1 MAGPH
6 DSDHAHGTGLT
17 LRAEA
22 EETAHS
28 TPAKDER
35 IVKASRAGSRF
46 WLAMAALVPGLAAL
60 AIGFIYFSSLHGT
73 LAAETIGAGLALLIV
88 SSLLLSGVWGPA
100 KSAEPGSADTPI
112 TAPAQPAASS
122 PPAAP
127 AFPEAL
133 PQTAPTIPS
142 PESPAEALALPG
154 TAYPSEP
161 DTPNAGKREANAA
174 AALDAE
180 TSPGAAAPGAAPAA
194 ELAPTSE
201 APKRPAR
208 QKTQNGHAAPA
219 TRAPRTRAKRAPK
232 DGAAAPL
239 PSITR
244 LSQHFPLPAG
254 SKQIDT
260 QAEDLGSLL
269 GMVAEQTVTAVITEG
284 QPGAEHRARLAEK
297 IDAFRQD
304 MAVDPDYAPVVAFLE
319 SLVAL
324 LRAARPI
331 PPVKTLVDPFDGL
344 YEGVVSLI
352 RSKTENS
359 L

>member
-6 DSDHAHGTGLT
+6 DPNHARSSGLT
-17 LRAEA
+17 LHAEA
-22 EETAHS
+22 AETAHS

-60 AIGFIYFSSLHGT
+60 AIGFIFFSTLQGT
-73 LAAETIGAGLALLIV
+73 LAAETIGAGLALLVV
-88 SSLLLSGVWGPA
+88 SGLLLSGVWGQA
-100 KSAEPGSADTPI
+100 KSAQSAGTETPI
-112 TAPAQPAASS
+112 AAPERPVEIPSLPAPAS
-122 PPAAP
+122 PDTT
-127 AFPEAL
+127 PEAL
-133 PQTAPTIPS
+133 PQIAAITAA
-142 PESPAEALALPG
+142 PEQTTE
-154 TAYPSEP
+154 
-161 DTPNAGKREANAA
+161 A
-174 AALDAE
+174 AALPDKASPSAPASDTGEASPDAAKE
-180 TSPGAAAPGAAPAA
+180 PGVAAAPEAAPAA
-194 ELAPTSE
+194 EPAP
-201 APKRPAR
+201 APAPPKRPAR

-219 TRAPRTRAKRAPK
+219 WRAPRTRTRRTPK
-232 DGAAAPL
+232 DDAAPAL
-239 PSITR
+239 PPITR
-244 LSQHFPLPAG
+244 LSQRFPLPAG

-269 GMVAEQTVTAVITEG
+269 GMVAEQTVTAVITGG
-284 QPGAEHRARLAEK
+284 QPGEEHRARLAEK
-297 IDAFRQD
+297 IDAFRRD

-331 PPVKTLVDPFDGL
+331 PPVKTLVDPFDGM

>member
-6 DSDHAHGTGLT
+6 DPNHARSSGLT
-17 LRAEA
+17 LHAEA
-22 EETAHS
+22 AETAHS

-60 AIGFIYFSSLHGT
+60 AIGFIFFSTLQGA
-73 LAAETIGAGLALLIV
+73 LAAETIGAGLALLVV
-88 SSLLLSGVWGPA
+88 SGLLLSGVWGQA
-100 KSAEPGSADTPI
+100 KSAQPIGTDTLTATPEPSTEASPDTI
-112 TAPAQPAASS
+112 
-122 PPAAP
+122 
-127 AFPEAL
+127 PEAL
-133 PQTAPTIPS
+133 PQIAATTAA
-142 PESPAEALALPG
+142 PEQ
-154 TAYPSEP
+154 T
-161 DTPNAGKREANAA
+161 TVA
-174 AALDAE
+174 AALPDSASPSAPASDTGEASPDAATE
-180 TSPGAAAPGAAPAA
+180 PGVAAAPEAAPAA

-208 QKTQNGHAAPA
+208 QKAQNGHAAPA
-219 TRAPRTRAKRAPK
+219 TQAPRTRAKRAPK
-232 DGAAAPL
+232 DGAAPV
-239 PSITR
+239 IN
-244 LSQHFPLPAG
+244 LSQRFPLPAG

-269 GMVAEQTVTAVITEG
+269 GMVAEQTVTAVITGG
-284 QPGAEHRARLAEK
+284 QPGEEHRARLAEK
-297 IDAFRQD
+297 IDAFRRD

-324 LRAARPI
+324 LRAAKPI
-331 PPVKTLVDPFDGL
+331 PPVTTLVDPFDGM
-344 YEGVVSLI
+344 YESVVSLI